1 MKLETTL
8 TIYRSYSDEEI
19 DRRVKR
25 VLDEITAFAN
35 IETNQALWVEQD
47 CDCVYMRNFLGS
59 PMSGDKIRCTKMP
72 AVILKWL
79 ECVAEW
85 ALNDPDEETVSDE
98 CDDDEE
104 AEDQEKKDTDF
115 ANKTLRVVIEDFDED
130 PALRIRMI
138 ELDGDIADELSFAVA
153 APIGE

>member
-59 PMSGDKIRCTKMP
+59 PMSGDRIHCSKMP

-98 CDDDEE
+98 YDDEK
-104 AEDQEKKDTDF
+104 DQATKDHDL

-138 ELDGDIADELSFAVA
+138 ELDGDVADELIFVA
-153 APIGE
+153 AVPIGE